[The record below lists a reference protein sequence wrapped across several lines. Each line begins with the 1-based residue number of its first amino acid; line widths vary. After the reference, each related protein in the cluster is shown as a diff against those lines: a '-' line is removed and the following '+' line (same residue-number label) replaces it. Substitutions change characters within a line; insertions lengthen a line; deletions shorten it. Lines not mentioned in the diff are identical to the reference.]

1 MMADSQ
7 LSVGGAIGYAWT
19 LWRERARSIWGVLA
33 LASLA
38 ATVLLAGDLS
48 NNQQITLVGQ
58 LAAVVCQLMVQGA
71 VFRLA
76 LADLHPGDPAFVPGP
91 SGVQWRRMEWRLLG
105 ASLLAYLFLAIV
117 VVLCAVVVLAVPIG
131 ILINKGLPPTALQD
145 PAGLA
150 SILGTT
156 GQASLVV
163 LFFAAVA
170 VVINF
175 GFRLSLVGP
184 TTADTGQISVLKTW
198 PSTKGQVSR
207 IFVTLVAINLSPL
220 LIGVSVVTAIA
231 AADQPGLTTST
242 QLSPGAVMISALVMG
257 AMMGGFVAPMTAA
270 ALAYYYRNLK
280 GRTA

>member
-19 LWRERARSIWGVLA
+19 LWRQRARSIWGVLA

-48 NNQQITLVGQ
+48 NNQEITLVGQ
-58 LAAVVCQLMVQGA
+58 LAVILCQMMVQGA

-76 LADLHPGDPAFVPGP
+76 LADLHPGDPTFAPGP
-91 SGVQWRRMEWRLLG
+91 SGLQWRRMEWRLLG
-105 ASLLAYLFLAIV
+105 ANLLAAVFMAIV
-117 VVLCAVVVLAVPIG
+117 SILGLVVVLALPVG

-145 PAGLA
+145 AKAIAG
-150 SILGTT
+150 ILGES
-156 GQASLVV
+156 GQ
-163 LFFAAVA
+163 FALLAIAVA
-170 VVINF
+170 VVAVLINF
-175 GFRLSLVGP
+175 YFRLSLIGP

-207 IFVTLVAINLSPL
+207 IFVTVLAINLSPL

-231 AADQPGLTTST
+231 AADQPGLTAAT
-242 QLSPGAVMISALVMG
+242 QLSAGAVMISALVMG